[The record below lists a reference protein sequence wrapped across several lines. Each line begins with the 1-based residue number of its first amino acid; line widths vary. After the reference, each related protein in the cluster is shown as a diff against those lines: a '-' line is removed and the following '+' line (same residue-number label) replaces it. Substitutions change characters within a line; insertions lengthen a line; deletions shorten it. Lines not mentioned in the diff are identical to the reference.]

1 MHSCTHVL
9 LGSISAP
16 PSNACNVVRPPRPP
30 LLPSYLAAAL
40 LCLDRAGPPVTDTGC
55 TGAPFLVD
63 NKRKRLAAACM
74 DATLP
79 ATSKQLASS
88 TSACM
93 HGHAQTHTEPCTP
106 HPTYSTSTTHWHTS
120 SFIKPVPAQNAAS
133 VLHMISVLL
142 FLIFSDEEHK
152 SDWWLAFS
160 PLSFV
165 NY

>member
-1 MHSCTHVL
+1 MARSMHSCTHVL

-93 HGHAQTHTEPCTP
+93 HGHAQTHARARGEPLA
-106 HPTYSTSTTHWHTS
+106 HHTQHTV
-120 SFIKPVPAQNAAS
+120 PVPHTDTHPPLLNLS
-133 VLHMISVLL
+133 LHKTLL
-142 FLIFSDEEHK
+142 LCFI
-152 SDWWLAFS
+152 
-160 PLSFV
+160 
-165 NY
+165 